1 MKGPLLIAAA
11 SIVWAIGIFLRKIIL
26 VDTSSTVLTAY
37 SYVLTS
43 GILLL
48 SKDVR
53 KKSLKAFMENKLM
66 FLALGLFGVVGIW
79 FFLYG
84 LDLNS
89 VTISTI
95 IMRIQPIIAILFAMA
110 FLKEKV
116 SLYKVPWITL
126 SLILVCIVVIDYD
139 KLSLL
144 SFSEESLTFD
154 VIKDVISPQ
163 KDISLLG
170 VVCFL
175 FAATSWV
182 ISDVI
187 GKKLSNKKIEAEVL
201 TLVRFTLGT
210 IIMIVPSIL
219 LIKTNG
225 FNAFYLSSYNIVLT
239 IVSAI
244 TSIMLGFTL
253 FYKGLE
259 LTSVIVSS
267 FLQLLTPVVSIS
279 LGVLFLGEKITFIQV
294 IAALLLFLSVAVISK
309 GE

>member
-11 SIVWAIGIFLRKIIL
+11 SIVWGIGIFLRKIIL

-37 SYVLTS
+37 SYALTS

-66 FLALGLFGVVGIW
+66 FLALGIFGVMGIW

-116 SLYKVPWITL
+116 SLYKVPWIIL
-126 SLILVCIVVIDYD
+126 SLILVCIVVIDSD

-154 VIKDVISPQ
+154 FIKNVISPQ

-170 VVCFL
+170 VASFI
-175 FAATSWV
+175 FAAISWV

-201 TLVRFTLGT
+201 TLIRFTLGT
-210 IIMIVPSIL
+210 IIMIVPCIL
-219 LIKTNG
+219 LIKTSG

-279 LGVLFLGEKITFIQV
+279 LGVMFLGEKISLIQI
-294 IAALLLFLSVAVISK
+294 IAALLLFLSVTVISRRD
-309 GE
+309 